1 MCISKYVKKIFKFF
15 NNKKMRIVFATNNPN
30 KLKEIQSLIPKEI
43 EIISLKEIGCTEDIP
58 ETGDSLEA
66 NAFQKAHYIKE
77 NYNYDCFA
85 DDTGLEIDEL
95 NGAPGVYSARYAGPE
110 KNADANMTK
119 ILNELKG
126 KKNRKAKF
134 RTAIALTLN
143 NEEHL
148 FEGEI
153 NGHIGDVKQGNK
165 GFGYDPIFIPEYDT
179 RSFAQMSMQEK
190 GANSHRGRAVKKL
203 VAYLN
208 KISKPRSKQ

>member
-1 MCISKYVKKIFKFF
+1 MK
-15 NNKKMRIVFATNNPN
+15 IVFATNNPN
-30 KLKEIQSLIPKEI
+30 KLKEIQSLVPKEI
-43 EIISLKEIGCTEDIP
+43 EIISLKEIACTEDIP

-77 NYNYDCFA
+77 NYSYDCFA

-95 NGAPGVYSARYAGPE
+95 NGAPGVFSARYAGPE

-148 FEGEI
+148 FQGEI
-153 NGHIGDVKQGNK
+153 NGHISNVKQGNK
-165 GFGYDPIFIPEYDT
+165 GFGYDPIFIPEKDIRT
-179 RSFAQMSMQEK
+179 FAQMSIKEK
-190 GANSHRGRAVKKL
+190 GAVSHRGRAVKKL
-203 VAYLN
+203 VTYLIN
-208 KISKPRSKQ
+208 LSKPNSK

>member
-1 MCISKYVKKIFKFF
+1 MK
-15 NNKKMRIVFATNNPN
+15 IVFATNNPN

-85 DDTGLEIDEL
+85 DDTGLEIHEL
-95 NGAPGVYSARYAGPE
+95 DGAPGVYSARYAGPD

-134 RTAIALTLN
+134 RTAIALTHN

-153 NGHIGDVKQGNK
+153 NGHISDVKQGNK
-165 GFGYDPIFIPEYDT
+165 GFGYDPIFIPENEI
-179 RSFAQMSMQEK
+179 RSFAQMSIQEK
-190 GANSHRGRAVKKL
+190 GAISHRGRAIKKL
-203 VAYLN
+203 LAYLN
-208 KISKPRSKQ
+208 NLS